1 MYKKKQFIKDTRES
15 CPLLLYCYKCHWK
28 NYKKNVKKIGR
39 TRLPCTV
46 PNQFALPSTT
56 TKNKSIP
63 TTRKSHVP
71 FYMITNARISNFN
84 FWIHV
89 MLNSNISLGDLA
101 VYNGCSPTFWSS
113 IIYEHFTPPYEH
125 IYCRLP
131 YGLNLNQ
138 FSLFEYDCCQVI
150 QSFKYYLDNKKHA
163 YSSNHISLWTT
174 CTIRSPIQIFISIL
188 CWIQI
193 TVHWSR

>member
-1 MYKKKQFIKDTRES
+1 MPLKKLQE
-15 CPLLLYCYKCHWK
+15 KCK
-28 NYKKNVKKIGR
+28 NNWEKKISLYNTKSIR
-39 TRLPCTV
+39 TSL
-46 PNQFALPSTT
+46 NNN
-56 TKNKSIP
+56 KKKSIP

-84 FWIHV
+84 FWFHI

-101 VYNGCSPTFWSS
+101 VYNRCSPTSS
-113 IIYEHFTPPYEH
+113 ILYEHFTPPYEH
-125 IYCRLP
+125 IYFRLP

-150 QSFKYYLDNKKHA
+150 PSFKYYLDNRKHA

-174 CTIRSPIQIFISIL
+174 CTIRSPISNFESML
-188 CWIQI
+188 CWIRI
-193 TVHWSR
+193 YR

>member
-1 MYKKKQFIKDTRES
+1 MSLKKVQE
-15 CPLLLYCYKCHWK
+15 KCK
-28 NYKKNVKKIGR
+28 KKIGR
-39 TRLPCTV
+39 TRLPCTLPNRFALPSTTTKNKSIPTKRKSYVPFYMITNARISNFNFWIHVV

-63 TTRKSHVP
+63 TTRKSHVT
-71 FYMITNARISNFN
+71 FYMNTNARISNFN

-89 MLNSNISLGDLA
+89 MLNSSISLGDLA
-101 VYNGCSPTFWSS
+101 VYNWCSRAFWSS
-113 IIYEHFTPPYEH
+113 IIYEHFTPPCEH

-150 QSFKYYLDNKKHA
+150 Q
-163 YSSNHISLWTT
+163 
-174 CTIRSPIQIFISIL
+174 
-188 CWIQI
+188 
-193 TVHWSR
+193 

>member
-1 MYKKKQFIKDTRES
+1 MPLKKLQE
-15 CPLLLYCYKCHWK
+15 KC
-28 NYKKNVKKIGR
+28 KKNR
-39 TRLPCTV
+39 E
-46 PNQFALPSTT
+46 N
-56 TKNKSIP
+56 
-63 TTRKSHVP
+63 
-71 FYMITNARISNFN
+71 MITLHSTQSIRTSLNNNKIQMPGSRISI

-101 VYNGCSPTFWSS
+101 VYNWCSRTFWSS
-113 IIYEHFTPPYEH
+113 IIYEHFTPPCEH

-163 YSSNHISLWTT
+163 NSSNHISLWTT
-174 CTIRSPIQIFISIL
+174 CTIRSPIQIFVSIL

-193 TVHWSR
+193 IVHYWSR

>member
-1 MYKKKQFIKDTRES
+1 MPLKKLQE
-15 CPLLLYCYKCHWK
+15 KC
-28 NYKKNVKKIGR
+28 KKSGEHDYPVQYQIDSHFPQQQQK
-39 TRLPCTV
+39 
-46 PNQFALPSTT
+46 
-56 TKNKSIP
+56 KSIP
-63 TTRKSHVP
+63 TKRKGHVP

-89 MLNSNISLGDLA
+89 MLNSNIGDLA

-113 IIYEHFTPPYEH
+113 IIHEHFTPPYEH

-150 QSFKYYLDNKKHA
+150 PSFKHYLGNKKHA
-163 YSSNHISLWTT
+163 YSNKHISLWTT
-174 CTIRSPIQIFISIL
+174 RSIRSPIQIFVSIL

>member
-1 MYKKKQFIKDTRES
+1 MPLKKLQEKCKKKIK
-15 CPLLLYCYKCHWK
+15 
-28 NYKKNVKKIGR
+28 R

-63 TTRKSHVP
+63 TTRKIHVP
-71 FYMITNARISNFN
+71 FYMITNASISNFN

-101 VYNGCSPTFWSS
+101 VYNWCSPTFWSS

-150 QSFKYYLDNKKHA
+150 PSFKYYLDNRKHA

-174 CTIRSPIQIFISIL
+174 CTIRSPIQIFVSIL

>member
-1 MYKKKQFIKDTRES
+1 MPLIKLQE
-15 CPLLLYCYKCHWK
+15 KC
-28 NYKKNVKKIGR
+28 KKIQENKITLYSTKSLR
-39 TRLPCTV
+39 TSL
-46 PNQFALPSTT
+46 NNN
-56 TKNKSIP
+56 KNKSIP
-63 TTRKSHVP
+63 IKIKSNAP

-101 VYNGCSPTFWSS
+101 VHNWCSRTFWSS
-113 IIYEHFTPPYEH
+113 IIYEHFTPPCEH

-138 FSLFEYDCCQVI
+138 FSLFEYDYCQVI
-150 QSFKYYLDNKKHA
+150 PSIKYYLDNRKHA

-174 CTIRSPIQIFISIL
+174 CTIRSPIQIFVSIL
-188 CWIQI
+188 HWIQI
-193 TVHWSR
+193 KVHWSR

>member
-1 MYKKKQFIKDTRES
+1 MPAKKLQE
-15 CPLLLYCYKCHWK
+15 KC
-28 NYKKNVKKIGR
+28 KKIGR
-39 TRLPCTV
+39 TRLPCIV
-46 PNQFALPSTT
+46 PNQFTLPLTT

-71 FYMITNARISNFN
+71 FYMITNTGIMNFN

-101 VYNGCSPTFWSS
+101 VYNGCGPTFWSS
-113 IIYEHFTPPYEH
+113 ILYEQFTPPYEDM
-125 IYCRLP
+125 YWSLP

-150 QSFKYYLDNKKHA
+150 PSFKYYLDNRKHA
-163 YSSNHISLWTT
+163 CSSIHISLWTT
-174 CTIRSPIQIFISIL
+174 CTLWSPIQIFVSIL
-188 CWIQI
+188 CWIRI

>member
-1 MYKKKQFIKDTRES
+1 MPLKKLQEKCKKNRENKITLHSTKSIRTSLNNNKKQINS
-15 CPLLLYCYKCHWK
+15 H
-28 NYKKNVKKIGR
+28 
-39 TRLPCTV
+39 
-46 PNQFALPSTT
+46 Q
-56 TKNKSIP
+56 
-63 TTRKSHVP
+63 RKSNVP
-71 FYMITNARISNFN
+71 FYMITDAMISNFN

-101 VYNGCSPTFWSS
+101 VYNWCSRTFWSS
-113 IIYEHFTPPYEH
+113 IIYEHFTPPCEH

-138 FSLFEYDCCQVI
+138 FSLFEYNCCQVI
-150 QSFKYYLDNKKHA
+150 QSFKCYLDNKKRA

-174 CTIRSPIQIFISIL
+174 CTIRSPIQIFVSIL

-193 TVHWSR
+193 IVHYWSR

>member
-1 MYKKKQFIKDTRES
+1 MIQDTRES
-15 CPLLLYCYKCHWK
+15 CPLLLYCYRCHWK

-46 PNQFALPSTT
+46 PNRFALPSTT

-63 TTRKSHVP
+63 TKRKSNVP

-101 VYNGCSPTFWSS
+101 VYNWCSRTFWSS
-113 IIYEHFTPPYEH
+113 IIYEHFTPPCEH

-138 FSLFEYDCCQVI
+138 FSLFEYDFC
-150 QSFKYYLDNKKHA
+150 
-163 YSSNHISLWTT
+163 
-174 CTIRSPIQIFISIL
+174 
-188 CWIQI
+188 
-193 TVHWSR
+193 

>member
-1 MYKKKQFIKDTRES
+1 MPLKKLQEKCKKNRENKITLHSTKSIRTSLNNNKKQINS
-15 CPLLLYCYKCHWK
+15 H
-28 NYKKNVKKIGR
+28 
-39 TRLPCTV
+39 
-46 PNQFALPSTT
+46 Q
-56 TKNKSIP
+56 
-63 TTRKSHVP
+63 RKSNVP
-71 FYMITNARISNFN
+71 FYMITDAMISNFN

-101 VYNGCSPTFWSS
+101 VYNWCSHTFWSS
-113 IIYEHFTPPYEH
+113 IIYEHFTPPCEH

-174 CTIRSPIQIFISIL
+174 CTICSPIQIFVSIL

-193 TVHWSR
+193 IVHYWSR

>member
-1 MYKKKQFIKDTRES
+1 
-15 CPLLLYCYKCHWK
+15 
-28 NYKKNVKKIGR
+28 
-39 TRLPCTV
+39 
-46 PNQFALPSTT
+46 
-56 TKNKSIP
+56 
-63 TTRKSHVP
+63 
-71 FYMITNARISNFN
+71 
-84 FWIHV
+84 

-113 IIYEHFTPPYEH
+113 IIYEHFTPPDEH

-131 YGLNLNQ
+131 YWLNLNQ
-138 FSLFEYDCCQVI
+138 FSLFEYDWGQVI

-174 CTIRSPIQIFISIL
+174 CNIRSPIKIFVSIL

-193 TVHWSR
+193 RVHWSRWRDVRDNLNLVFICINFGWIGTSFGRSFLQNWRFSQQASWFREGTCHLCVRNDIRCLPPDFLYRGNIELYECPVKF

>member
-1 MYKKKQFIKDTRES
+1 MPLKKLQEKCKKNRENKITLHSTKSIRTSLNNNKKQINS
-15 CPLLLYCYKCHWK
+15 H
-28 NYKKNVKKIGR
+28 
-39 TRLPCTV
+39 
-46 PNQFALPSTT
+46 Q
-56 TKNKSIP
+56 
-63 TTRKSHVP
+63 RKSNVP
-71 FYMITNARISNFN
+71 FYMITDAMISNFN

-101 VYNGCSPTFWSS
+101 VYNWCSRTFWSS
-113 IIYEHFTPPYEH
+113 IIYEHFTPPCEH

-150 QSFKYYLDNKKHA
+150 QYFNCYLDNKKHT

-174 CTIRSPIQIFISIL
+174 CTIRSPIQIFVSIL

-193 TVHWSR
+193 IVHYWSR

>member
-1 MYKKKQFIKDTRES
+1 MPLKKLQE
-15 CPLLLYCYKCHWK
+15 KC
-28 NYKKNVKKIGR
+28 KKNRENKI
-39 TRLPCTV
+39 TCTV
-46 PNQFALPSTT
+46 PNRFALPSTT

-101 VYNGCSPTFWSS
+101 VYNWCSRTFWSS
-113 IIYEHFTPPYEH
+113 IIYEHFTPPCEH

-150 QSFKYYLDNKKHA
+150 QQFKYYLDNKKHA

-174 CTIRSPIQIFISIL
+174 CTIRSPIQIFVSIL

-193 TVHWSR
+193 IVHYWSR

>member
-1 MYKKKQFIKDTRES
+1 MPLKKLQE
-15 CPLLLYCYKCHWK
+15 KC
-28 NYKKNVKKIGR
+28 KKNR
-39 TRLPCTV
+39 ETV
-46 PNQFALPSTT
+46 PNRFALPSTT

-63 TTRKSHVP
+63 TKRKSNVP

-89 MLNSNISLGDLA
+89 MLNLNISLGDLA

-125 IYCRLP
+125 IYCHLP

-138 FSLFEYDCCQVI
+138 FSLFEYDCYQVI

-174 CTIRSPIQIFISIL
+174 CTICSPIQIFVSIL

-193 TVHWSR
+193 AVHWSR